1 MNNLSEPN
9 EDVCYYCGRSE
20 NDLKEFLDEKLK
32 VLEKEIETFQ
42 DEIVEENDII
52 RKDLSEIIE
61 STKGNKHLALT
72 VRTIK
77 SDFNVFKEMIPH
89 LQELMGYSDYFSSR
103 NDIRDINLNVVRS
116 GLIEILDGEDLDE
129 FYQTFS
135 KDRRATS
142 ERKYNLEKLKTKEK
156 DLKIFSTE
164 LSENNIQDLFTVNIC
179 GICQNIYDH
188 IEKYF

>member
-164 LSENNIQDLFTVNIC
+164 LSENNIQDVFTVNIC

>member
-142 ERKYNLEKLKTKEK
+142 ERKYNLKKLKTKEK

>member
-188 IEKYF
+188 IQKYF